1 MLPETVRRQGPL
13 LLALLLV
20 GAILG
25 GLLVGYEPVGGDPD
39 RMYRPLKS
47 ELARALG
54 ENRLPFWSERFGL
67 GVPLVAESHV
77 AAFYPP
83 NLLLY
88 RVLDVATAYRLAM
101 WLHYL
106 ALVATTYF
114 YARCLG
120 IGPWGAAMSGVAFTL
135 CGFQAIHSSHEPF
148 YCVLPYLPLALGIA
162 ERFLATGSLIWLSAL
177 PLVLGLQWT
186 LGHFQIQTWTGG
198 LVIVTALWRAVFEQR
213 SWRRAFAVILAV
225 VWGMA
230 FAAVQLGP
238 SWQFARLVGQTERP
252 VNERLFYSLPPTHWF
267 ELALPRLVRELR
279 LGSEDPYWYGQQTT
293 GYEAVLYAGTIPL
306 IFALIGG
313 LARPVNRATLP
324 CRLLVPISFAIAT
337 MPRWWPQGYLYLL
350 SVPGLG
356 YFRVPARYAML
367 TSLGLAVLAGEGF
380 DRSISTVRFRLGLA
394 MALLFGVCATASAV
408 FWTLRLDV
416 HLRSTFGGVADGFL
430 WAALAWSIAVAVV
443 VAWRSE
449 RLGHWAPLMAAAIEL
464 GILYYAGTTQWGWS
478 IAIPAQ
484 SPALS
489 DLASQPSVGLVG
501 GELED
506 LPVRAG
512 LRTGYPYLG
521 FSLPKPGDRLK
532 LLQETMVQSDSAA
545 IVEASGA
552 EVLKRWLRRFRVT
565 HLVGHHRSWLEL
577 GTELGRYRDPALD
590 LIVYHTPVQ
599 PATRLWS
606 IVELDQAFPEAR
618 VALRSRTIAD
628 RRTLNFRLSQSD
640 DLDIAWFL
648 AEDRVPNRPD
658 ARSARVV
665 DWDGSTATV
674 EHDGPCD
681 LILARS
687 FDPGW
692 LARIDNGPDQAMLPV
707 DGGFQA
713 VRLDGSGT
721 RRVALRY
728 RTPQLGLWVSITIIA
743 ALLDLVLWAKAN
755 FRSDGSSRVA
765 SGKRRVAREGRSSS

>member
-1 MLPETVRRQGPL
+1 MFPETFRRQFPL
-13 LLALLLV
+13 ILALVLV
-20 GAILG
+20 GTILG

-83 NLLLY
+83 NVLLY
-88 RVLDVATAYRLAM
+88 RVLDVSTAYRLSM

-106 ALVATTYF
+106 ALVTTTYF
-114 YARCLG
+114 YARCLA
-120 IGPWGAAMSGVAFTL
+120 IEPWGAAMSAVAFTL

-148 YCVLPYLPLALGIA
+148 YGLLPYLPLALGIA
-162 ERFLATGSLIWLSAL
+162 ERFLATGRRGWLAAL
-177 PLVLGLQWT
+177 PMVLGLQWT

-198 LVIVTALWRAVFEQR
+198 LVIVTALWRALFDHR
-213 SWRRAFAVILAV
+213 SWRRACAVILAV

-238 SWQFARLVGQTERP
+238 SWQFARLVGQTQRP
-252 VNERLFYSLPPTHWF
+252 VSDLLFYSLPPAHWF

-279 LGSEDPYWYGQQTT
+279 LGPEDPYWFDQQTT
-293 GYEAVLYAGTIPL
+293 GYEAVLYLGTIPL

-313 LARPVNRATLP
+313 LARPFNRATLP

-337 MPRWWPQGYLYLL
+337 MPRWWPQGYLHLL
-350 SVPGLG
+350 TVPGVG

-380 DRSISTVRFRLGLA
+380 DRSMSMARFRAGLA
-394 MALLFGVCATASAV
+394 ASLLFGGCATAAAV
-408 FWTLRLDV
+408 FWTMRPDV
-416 HLRSTFGGVADGFL
+416 HLRTTLGGVAVGFL
-430 WAALAWSIAVAVV
+430 WAALAWTIAVAFVL
-443 VAWRSE
+443 AWRSE
-449 RLGHWAPLMAAAIEL
+449 RLGPWAPLMAAAIEL
-464 GILYYAGTTQWGWS
+464 GILYYTGTTQWGWS

-484 SPALS
+484 SPVLS
-489 DLASQPSVGLVG
+489 ELASQPSVGLVG
-501 GELED
+501 GELEN

-512 LRTGYPYLG
+512 LNTGYPYLG
-521 FSLPKPGDRLK
+521 FSLPKPDDLLK
-532 LLQETMVQSDSAA
+532 QMQEPMVQSDSATMVDVSRAAA
-545 IVEASGA
+545 IR
-552 EVLKRWLRRFRVT
+552 RWLRRFRVT

-577 GTELGRYRDPALD
+577 GTVQGRYRDSALD
-590 LIVYHTPVQ
+590 LIVYHTPDR

-606 IVELDQAFPEAR
+606 IVELDQPFPEAR

-628 RRTLNFRLSQSD
+628 RRALNFRLSQSD

-648 AEDRVPNRPD
+648 AEDGVPNRPE
-658 ARSARVV
+658 ARSARLI
-665 DWDGSTATV
+665 DWDGSAATV

-681 LILARS
+681 LILARG
-687 FDPGW
+687 FDAGW
-692 LARIDNGPDQAMLPV
+692 LARIDNGPERPVLPV

-721 RRVALRY
+721 QRVTLRY
-728 RTPQLGLWVSITIIA
+728 RTPQLGLWITTTIIA
-743 ALLDLVLWAKAN
+743 ALLDLLAWASFSMHPFKK
-755 FRSDGSSRVA
+755 G
-765 SGKRRVAREGRSSS
+765 RRKVARAAHE